1 MQNYNPH
8 SFEEQIYQ
16 EWEKQDFFNP
26 DQSGAEKT
34 FSLVIPP
41 PNVTGYL
48 HIGHALVNSL
58 QDILV
63 RRKRMQGYKTLWLPG
78 TDHAGISTQIVVE
91 KDLLKQGIKRKELG
105 KEKFVQKI
113 WEWKEKHG
121 NQIYKQLKRLP

>member
-8 SFEEQIYQ
+8 SFEEQPFYQ

-26 DQSGAEKT
+26 DQSGADKT

-58 QDILV
+58 NLIAVFSLHSQIDLHCYKIFGFPNSFQIISCSSKAMRVVILHKQFSV
-63 RRKRMQGYKTLWLPG
+63 VLNLP
-78 TDHAGISTQIVVE
+78 A
-91 KDLLKQGIKRKELG
+91 
-105 KEKFVQKI
+105 
-113 WEWKEKHG
+113 
-121 NQIYKQLKRLP
+121 

>member
-26 DQSGAEKT
+26 AIWCKKT

-48 HIGHALVNSL
+48 HIGHALFAR
-58 QDILV
+58 IL
-63 RRKRMQGYKTLWLPG
+63 KRMQGYKTLWLN
-78 TDHAGISTQIVVE
+78 HFLH
-91 KDLLKQGIKRKELG
+91 KL
-105 KEKFVQKI
+105 
-113 WEWKEKHG
+113 
-121 NQIYKQLKRLP
+121 

>member
-41 PNVTGYL
+41 
-48 HIGHALVNSL
+48 
-58 QDILV
+58 Q
-63 RRKRMQGYKTLWLPG
+63 K
-78 TDHAGISTQIVVE
+78 
-91 KDLLKQGIKRKELG
+91 KDKV
-105 KEKFVQKI
+105 F
-113 WEWKEKHG
+113 
-121 NQIYKQLKRLP
+121 